1 MKKILLFL
9 FLLASTI
16 FPNKA
21 FSFTWDTFERDSLD
35 HLGKKFF
42 VINEGYKS
50 ADKNNFHNC
59 KSLNLSTGGEAIRQ
73 GKATYYEDKTKK
85 IVVSY
90 QKGIFDCFLGPNN
103 EMRISLIDGI
113 SEKIGGDI
121 IISFD
126 HDEFKRYQFFL
137 PQGQK
142 PWKYVARSSKVLNS
156 ADDKTIFMRDAT
168 SEETIQAEKLLKFYR
183 SLDVSSRTA
192 KIYGNKIYNST
203 DPIVKKESTPKK
215 NDWINKYNDNDI
227 IPAGSGTG
235 FFINRDGI
243 LLSNYHVI
251 QGCASVSLY
260 HNGVKYPS
268 NIIASDRT
276 NDIAIISSSKKSNQY
291 FRVDKDGPT
300 LLEEIF
306 VAGYPLGLK
315 VSNALKVS
323 SGRVSSLAGFGDN
336 YANFQLD
343 AAINPGNSGGPII
356 NKKGNVVG
364 IAVAYLPDA
373 QGFNFGIKSSTVNSF
388 VNSNKINFTSPNM
401 TEMST
406 KDLSKLMNEATV
418 FIECSMKVKDI
429 KAALEKRDT
438 KKVFYSELRN

>member
-1 MKKILLFL
+1 MKKIFLSL
-9 FLLASTI
+9 FLLAFII
-16 FPNKA
+16 FPHQA
-21 FSFTWDTFERDSLD
+21 FSLTYERKNSPGFIDGKTQGNIETEGFFGAGPDCKKLGFPNYN
-35 HLGKKFF
+35 HL
-42 VINEGYKS
+42 
-50 ADKNNFHNC
+50 
-59 KSLNLSTGGEAIRQ
+59 RQ
-73 GKATYYEDKTKK
+73 GTIITILDGNVRDLQKGLYDCKISEDGQTRAAIIEGLVEFLKIKEVQIYFKTENNIHFMYRKVNGQWYLFTKNSNYSSWNDQKATLTSRLANASE
-85 IVVSY
+85 V
-90 QKGIFDCFLGPNN
+90 N
-103 EMRISLIDGI
+103 E
-113 SEKIGGDI
+113 
-121 IISFD
+121 
-126 HDEFKRYQFFL
+126 
-137 PQGQK
+137 
-142 PWKYVARSSKVLNS
+142 
-156 ADDKTIFMRDAT
+156 
-168 SEETIQAEKLLKFYR
+168 AENLFKFYKT
-183 SLDVSSRTA
+183 LDISSSSA
-192 KIYGNKIYNST
+192 KIYGDKILNNNN
-203 DPIVKKESTPKK
+203 PIVKKESTPKK
-215 NDWINKYNDNDI
+215 NDWMNKYNDNDI

-291 FRVDKDGPT
+291 FRVDRDGPS

-315 VSNALKVS
+315 VSNSLKVS

-364 IAVAYLPDA
+364 IAVAYLPSA

-388 VNSNKINFTSPNM
+388 VNSNKINFSLPNM
-401 TEMST
+401 TEMSN
-406 KDLSKLMNEATV
+406 KELSKLMNEATV

-429 KAALEKRDT
+429 KAAIEKEDT
-438 KKVFYSELRN
+438 KKVFYSEFRN

>member
-1 MKKILLFL
+1 MKKIFLSL
-9 FLLASTI
+9 FLLAFII
-16 FPNKA
+16 FPQQASSLTYKRENQTGFVDNKVQGNVETEG
-21 FSFTWDTFERDSLD
+21 FFGTGPDCKKKGFPNFN
-35 HLGKKFF
+35 HL
-42 VINEGYKS
+42 
-50 ADKNNFHNC
+50 
-59 KSLNLSTGGEAIRQ
+59 RQ
-73 GKATYYEDKTKK
+73 GSIITILDGT
-85 IVVSY
+85 VRDL
-90 QKGIFDCFLGPNN
+90 QKGLFDCK
-103 EMRISLIDGI
+103 ISIDGQTRI
-113 SEKIGGDI
+113 FIYEGLV
-121 IISFD
+121 
-126 HDEFKRYQFFL
+126 EFPKLKEVQVYFKTENNINFMYRKVNGKWYL
-137 PQGQK
+137 NTKNSNYSSWSDQK
-142 PWKYVARSSKVLNS
+142 ANVTSRLANK
-156 ADDKTIFMRDAT
+156 
-168 SEETIQAEKLLKFYR
+168 SEENEAENLFKFYKT
-183 SLDVSSRTA
+183 LDLSSSSA
-192 KIYGNKIYNST
+192 KIYGDKIFNNNNA
-203 DPIVKKESTPKK
+203 IVKKESTPKK

-227 IPAGSGTG
+227 IPANSGTG

-276 NDIAIISSSKKSNQY
+276 NDIAIISSTKKSNQY
-291 FRVDKDGPT
+291 FRVDKEGPS

-364 IAVAYLPDA
+364 IAVAYLPDT

-388 VNSNKINFTSPNM
+388 VNSNKINFSSPN
-401 TEMST
+401 TSEMST
-406 KDLSKLMNEATV
+406 KELSKLMNEATV

-438 KKVFYSELRN
+438 KKVFYSEFRN